1 MKRKEKTKNTNS
13 GLCSVCDSLGIL
25 NPHIFIFFNFHSVQ
39 IMNILN
45 KNQKRVKKTI
55 NRNLFIGEFGPISIT
70 FFSISFGS
78 IWSISGEDRTRRNKK
93 WSTVRFFFLLKHG
106 QILFSE
112 TQSNFCSF
120 VMQSYFLFTDRTHET
135 KVWSKKNMMHS
146 QYFFLLLFC
155 SVNETKE
162 RKKKVEY

>member
-1 MKRKEKTKNTNS
+1 MQCLWFTGDLKSTHF
-13 GLCSVCDSLGIL
+13 
-25 NPHIFIFFNFHSVQ
+25 HIFQFSFGPNNEHIE
-39 IMNILN
+39 
-45 KNQKRVKKTI
+45 QKSKKSKKKSI